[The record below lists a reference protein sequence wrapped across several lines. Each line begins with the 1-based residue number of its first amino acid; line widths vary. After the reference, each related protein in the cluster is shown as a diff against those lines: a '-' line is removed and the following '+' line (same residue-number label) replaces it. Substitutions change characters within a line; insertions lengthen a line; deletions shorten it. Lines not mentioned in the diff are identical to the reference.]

1 MLDEDQ
7 KSLFMNWLGEH
18 GSSVMKVARA
28 YTLTSEEC
36 QDLAQEIL
44 LQAWR
49 SLPKFEGKA
58 SAATWFY
65 RVALHTA
72 MNWHRKD
79 KPRRSRQQP
88 LLEVQALATEGVDS
102 AEQAQHRDTVEQLYK
117 AIHQLPKTDAA
128 LVLLY
133 LDELSYREMA
143 EVLGISESNVGVK
156 LNRAKKAL
164 SELMK
169 DNRMNP
175 DSHMDP
181 DSTVPEATCPEVSA
195 GMAAQSSQTRVTID
209 ADLLLKE
216 VQRYQRDFRATIFCR
231 DFREVVV
238 ALLMLPV
245 WFYMGITMSLPWTW
259 YLTVPVLVW
268 MAGFMLVYR
277 MRHKQEPSE
286 PDESLLQC
294 VKRSLT
300 EVGGSNLVAAQC
312 LLVVST
318 AVCYFNPGILCPCCL
333 VVTVWRLVACSHL
346 LRGTCRLFVRVIFIS
361 FIG

>member
-58 SAATWFY
+58 NAATWFY

-79 KPRRSRQQP
+79 RRRRSRQQP
-88 LLEVQALATEGVDS
+88 LLEVQALAPEGIDS
-102 AEQAQHRDTVEQLYK
+102 AEQAQQRDTVEQLYQ

-164 SELMK
+164 NELMK
-169 DNRMNP
+169 GR
-175 DSHMDP
+175 SHE
-181 DSTVPEATCPEVSA
+181 T
-195 GMAAQSSQTRVTID
+195 
-209 ADLLLKE
+209 
-216 VQRYQRDFRATIFCR
+216 
-231 DFREVVV
+231 
-238 ALLMLPV
+238 
-245 WFYMGITMSLPWTW
+245 
-259 YLTVPVLVW
+259 
-268 MAGFMLVYR
+268 
-277 MRHKQEPSE
+277 
-286 PDESLLQC
+286 
-294 VKRSLT
+294 
-300 EVGGSNLVAAQC
+300 
-312 LLVVST
+312 
-318 AVCYFNPGILCPCCL
+318 
-333 VVTVWRLVACSHL
+333 
-346 LRGTCRLFVRVIFIS
+346 
-361 FIG
+361 

>member
-1 MLDEDQ
+1 LLDDDQ
-7 KSLFMNWLGEH
+7 KSLFMKWLGEH

-44 LQAWR
+44 LEAWR

-72 MNWHRKD
+72 LKWHRKD
-79 KPRRSRQQP
+79 RTRRSKQQP
-88 LLEVQALATEGVDS
+88 LLEVQVLATEGFNS
-102 AEQAQHRDTVEQLYK
+102 AEQAQQRDTVLQLYR

-169 DNRMNP
+169 E
-175 DSHMDP
+175 DSH
-181 DSTVPEATCPEVSA
+181 
-195 GMAAQSSQTRVTID
+195 
-209 ADLLLKE
+209 
-216 VQRYQRDFRATIFCR
+216 
-231 DFREVVV
+231 
-238 ALLMLPV
+238 
-245 WFYMGITMSLPWTW
+245 
-259 YLTVPVLVW
+259 
-268 MAGFMLVYR
+268 
-277 MRHKQEPSE
+277 
-286 PDESLLQC
+286 
-294 VKRSLT
+294 
-300 EVGGSNLVAAQC
+300 GS
-312 LLVVST
+312 
-318 AVCYFNPGILCPCCL
+318 
-333 VVTVWRLVACSHL
+333 
-346 LRGTCRLFVRVIFIS
+346 
-361 FIG
+361 

>member
-1 MLDEDQ
+1 MLEEDQ

-49 SLPKFEGKA
+49 SLPKFEGR
-58 SAATWFY
+58 SNAATWFY
-65 RVALHTA
+65 RVALQTA

-88 LLEVQALATEGVDS
+88 LLEVQAVTTDGVDS
-102 AEQAQHRDTVEQLYK
+102 AKQAQHRDIIEQLYK

-164 SELMK
+164 NELMK
-169 DNRMNP
+169 GQ
-175 DSHMDP
+175 SH
-181 DSTVPEATCPEVSA
+181 
-195 GMAAQSSQTRVTID
+195 
-209 ADLLLKE
+209 
-216 VQRYQRDFRATIFCR
+216 
-231 DFREVVV
+231 
-238 ALLMLPV
+238 
-245 WFYMGITMSLPWTW
+245 
-259 YLTVPVLVW
+259 
-268 MAGFMLVYR
+268 
-277 MRHKQEPSE
+277 EP
-286 PDESLLQC
+286 
-294 VKRSLT
+294 
-300 EVGGSNLVAAQC
+300 
-312 LLVVST
+312 
-318 AVCYFNPGILCPCCL
+318 
-333 VVTVWRLVACSHL
+333 
-346 LRGTCRLFVRVIFIS
+346 
-361 FIG
+361 